1 MNNRGRGRPPR
12 RRGFDDDFAFDRAP
26 PGDLPRPVQS
36 WPSSA
41 GFGPEHD
48 ATVKWFNPEKG
59 FGFVALSD
67 GSGDAF
73 LHANTLNAAGHAAVR
88 PGASLRVRIGQGQKG
103 RQVSEVISVDEST
116 ATPRG
121 APSRAA
127 GGPPGGGMGM
137 ASGGAPRRGP
147 PTGPSV
153 EMHECCR
160 NGNAAGF
167 GFVAPVEGG
176 KDVFVHAFRCTAPA
190 APIGRGRPFGW
201 TSCRAPRAGSDR
213 DPRQLRPAGKWLR
226 ASYSRPNDQPIQ
238 RTAGITAPIRRHT
251 AGPRARQP
259 GLQQLQHCRLNAE
272 NVVKPPQTHHQK
284 DP

>member
-1 MNNRGRGRPPR
+1 VRAAGLPSGNFHPMDMVVSALAPVYGGEDAGRCMGLSVSSGPVRATPGHEDNGLLNMNNRGRGRPPR

-26 PGDLPRPVQS
+26 PGDMPRPIQS

-73 LHANTLNAAGHAAVR
+73 LHANTLNAAGHSVVS

-121 APSRAA
+121 AGAA
-127 GGPPGGGMGM
+127 RGPGPG
-137 ASGGAPRRGP
+137 APPRRGP
-147 PTGPSV
+147 PGGPSV
-153 EMHECCR
+153 EMQ
-160 NGNAAGF
+160 GTVKWYNASKGF
-167 GFVAPVEGG
+167 GFVAPLEGG
-176 KDVFVHAFRCTAPA
+176 KDVFVHASALQ
-190 APIGRGRPFGW
+190 
-201 TSCRAPRAGSDR
+201 RAGVS
-213 DPRQLRPAGKWLR
+213 QLAEGQTIWMDVVQGAKGPEA
-226 ASYSRPNDQPIQ
+226 
-238 RTAGITAPIRRHT
+238 TAIR
-251 AGPRARQP
+251 
-259 GLQQLQHCRLNAE
+259 
-272 NVVKPPQTHHQK
+272 V
-284 DP
+284 D

>member
-1 MNNRGRGRPPR
+1 MVKAASVVSFSACNAYGHEDDGLLNMNNRGRGRPPR

-73 LHANTLNAAGHAAVR
+73 LHANTLNAAGHAAVS
-88 PGASLRVRIGQGQKG
+88 PGATLRVRIGQGQKG

-121 APSRAA
+121 APSRGA
-127 GGPPGGGMGM
+127 GGPPGAGGMGM
-137 ASGGAPRRGP
+137 GAGTGAPRRGP

-153 EMHECCR
+153 EMQGTVKWY
-160 NGNAAGF
+160 NSTKGF

-176 KDVFVHAFRCTAPA
+176 KDVFVHASALQ
-190 APIGRGRPFGW
+190 
-201 TSCRAPRAGSDR
+201 RAGVS
-213 DPRQLRPAGKWLR
+213 QLAEGQTIWMDVVQGAKGPEA
-226 ASYSRPNDQPIQ
+226 
-238 RTAGITAPIRRHT
+238 TAIR
-251 AGPRARQP
+251 
-259 GLQQLQHCRLNAE
+259 
-272 NVVKPPQTHHQK
+272 V
-284 DP
+284 D